1 MKNIDIKTE
10 PAGYISFGELTPEQA
25 QILSDSL
32 EAQEI
37 ADELLEIRYNTDGSL
52 EECEGVFISGLEG
65 EQGNEGIIAVDEFAP
80 KLGPGRTDEG
90 LFSDGAYVI
99 NMQLSKCAIGFEFAP
114 DGDYDPT
121 LLEEVSTAIEVPV
134 EIEHGTYGHPDYRIV
149 TGYRYKGDDIEE
161 AVDAE
166 LIDRGFTPHLIFFV
180 IKDGKTT
187 VIYSNYNGEEEWGD
201 PEACSNLLSCFS

>member
-80 KLGPGRTDEG
+80 KYYEKQESR
-90 LFSDGAYVI
+90 
-99 NMQLSKCAIGFEFAP
+99 
-114 DGDYDPT
+114 
-121 LLEEVSTAIEVPV
+121 LEQAS
-134 EIEHGTYGHPDYRIV
+134 GS
-149 TGYRYKGDDIEE
+149 
-161 AVDAE
+161 
-166 LIDRGFTPHLIFFV
+166 PHSSSPL
-180 IKDGKTT
+180 
-187 VIYSNYNGEEEWGD
+187 
-201 PEACSNLLSCFS
+201 